1 MPIIWLSS
9 WQAAR
14 AAISGADYYYL
25 IVVATNVQKHFV
37 TDYSMCCSKRFVF
50 SCVSFTFSDSF
61 LFGGGIVYLFNGSRP
76 FFSILLWLSR
86 AHCVRTHMQRRRRWR
101 CQSFAA
107 YSCYFSLSLFVIRPI
122 LCKSEPGA
130 PPEHTLPPPLPP
142 TSFGHVIG
150 LCVYGSDVDND
161 GSKME
166 RKQKKVLCLF
176 LCERSPIRCMHMW
189 YICSRNR
196 G

>member
-1 MPIIWLSS
+1 
-9 WQAAR
+9 
-14 AAISGADYYYL
+14 
-25 IVVATNVQKHFV
+25 
-37 TDYSMCCSKRFVF
+37 MCCSKRFVF

-86 AHCVRTHMQRRRRWR
+86 AHCVRTHMQRRRRRRWR

-130 PPEHTLPPPLPP
+130 PPEHILPPPPLPP
-142 TSFGHVIG
+142 TNFEYVIG

-166 RKQKKVLCLF
+166 RKQKKCCVCFYANALLYDVCTCDTF
-176 LCERSPIRCMHMW
+176 EHTTGV
-189 YICSRNR
+189 RNR
-196 G
+196 NHIETKVKERAK

>member
-1 MPIIWLSS
+1 
-9 WQAAR
+9 
-14 AAISGADYYYL
+14 
-25 IVVATNVQKHFV
+25 
-37 TDYSMCCSKRFVF
+37 MCCSKRFVF

-86 AHCVRTHMQRRRRWR
+86 AHCVRTHMQRRWR

-130 PPEHTLPPPLPP
+130 PPEHILPPPLPP
-142 TSFGHVIG
+142 TNFEHVIG

-161 GSKME
+161 GGKMG
-166 RKQKKVLCLF
+166 RKQKSAVFVFMRTHSYTMYAHVIHLLTQQGLEIAITSKQKLRKEPN
-176 LCERSPIRCMHMW
+176 ERRTKE
-189 YICSRNR
+189 RKER
-196 G
+196 TQTEL